1 MKILLISI
9 NSYQEI
15 QHSKIWFQWG
25 SETSAKNPGYLKTF
39 LQFFPLGIIIY
50 DTSFSFTNCMKFLNV
65 FFNLIKIRP
74 FNPPLFDACVR
85 NPSGKMKGSLCVHM

>member
-50 DTSFSFTNCMKFLNV
+50 DTSFSFTNCMNFKKI
-65 FFNLIKIRP
+65 FFSFSSKLGPLIHP
-74 FNPPLFDACVR
+74 FDACVR